1 MTKKKILI
9 TGGAGFIGGNFIHYL
24 LEQYPEAEVV
34 NFDALTY
41 AGNRETLKRW
51 ENDARYTFVH
61 GDICNRDQ
69 VEMALQGVDVI
80 VHFAAE
86 SHVDRSISDP
96 EVFVRTNVLG
106 THVLLETARNIG
118 VKRFHHIST
127 DEVFGALTVGE
138 KAFSEKTPYAPHSP
152 YSASKAGSDHLV
164 RAYHDTY
171 GMPVTIS
178 NCSNNYGPYHF
189 PEKLI
194 PLAITNILEGKKVPV
209 YGKGSQIRDWL
220 YVEDHCRAIDI
231 IIREGK
237 EGETYCVGGDNQPT
251 NLEIVQMLLEILEK
265 GNEYIVFV
273 EDRKGHDFRYDIDYS
288 KISNELGW
296 KSSVSLEEGLK
307 KTVLWYKEN
316 ENWWKPLKK

>member
-1 MTKKKILI
+1 MKYCI